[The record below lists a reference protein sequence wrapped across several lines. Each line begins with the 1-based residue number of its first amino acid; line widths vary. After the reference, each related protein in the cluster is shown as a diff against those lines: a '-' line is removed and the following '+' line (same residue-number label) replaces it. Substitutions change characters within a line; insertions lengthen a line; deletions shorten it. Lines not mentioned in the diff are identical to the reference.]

1 MKTQGLN
8 AQLEGGREL
17 PYLNQRD
24 SFLGSILQRI
34 IVAVN
39 QTAKNAAVSSVGKI
53 TPPPPIDSI
62 KVQGTQVGGVLT
74 APSEILHWTLA
85 HNQAIQKGVKY
96 LSEIDTDPNFPS
108 PHVIDHGC
116 SRSAFLSLPAK
127 DNNNATQTYYLR
139 SEERRVGKESR
150 SRWSPY

>member
-17 PYLNQRD
+17 PYLNIREP
-24 SFLGSILQRI
+24 FLGSILQRI
-34 IVAVN
+34 IAAVN

-74 APSEILHWTLA
+74 APSEILH
-85 HNQAIQKGVKY
+85 
-96 LSEIDTDPNFPS
+96 
-108 PHVIDHGC
+108 
-116 SRSAFLSLPAK
+116 
-127 DNNNATQTYYLR
+127 
-139 SEERRVGKESR
+139 
-150 SRWSPY
+150 